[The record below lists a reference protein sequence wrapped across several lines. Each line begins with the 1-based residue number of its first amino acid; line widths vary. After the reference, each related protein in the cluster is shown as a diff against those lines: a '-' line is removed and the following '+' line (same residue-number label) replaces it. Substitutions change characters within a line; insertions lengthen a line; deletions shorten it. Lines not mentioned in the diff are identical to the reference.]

1 MVKHFAVY
9 ILIALTACFISCKKI
24 GKLKEFDLHYSQ
36 EVTIPSSGA
45 IIPLPIDIATP
56 ETSTNTKEDYKNEGT
71 TSKLIDRVTLKDLTL
86 TVKSPASGNFDF
98 LKSIEIYLASPN
110 HEEVLVASKYDIP
123 ETGLTTLSLDTYST
137 DLKGYMQDDSFSL
150 RFKIST
156 DRTVSYDLTIQS
168 DETFHVKA
176 RLRNLFK

>member
-1 MVKHFAVY
+1 M
-9 ILIALTACFISCKKI
+9 ALTGCIISCKKI

-36 EVTIPSSGA
+36 EVTIPSAGA
-45 IIPLPIDIATP
+45 IIPLPFDMVTP
-56 ETSTNTKEDYKNEGT
+56 EITTNTQQDYKNEGT
-71 TSKLIDRVTLKDLTL
+71 TSKLIECVTLKDLTL
-86 TVKSPASGNFDF
+86 TAKSPTSGNFDF

-110 HEEVLVASKYDIP
+110 HDEVLVASKYDIP
-123 ETGLTTLSLDTYST
+123 ETGLTSLSLDTYST

-156 DRTVSYDLTIQS
+156 DRTVAYDLTIQS